1 LRTSRLGGASRGRG
15 GTTVSRTLV
24 MALGATISLIPIGV
38 AVWHADPAAACTAS
52 SADEAAARSVDLRQT
67 PNPKVSSSP
76 A

>member
-1 LRTSRLGGASRGRG
+1 
-15 GTTVSRTLV
+15 VSRTLV

-38 AVWHADPAAACTAS
+38 AVWHADPAAAS
-52 SADEAAARSVDLRQT
+52 WADEAAARSVDLRQT